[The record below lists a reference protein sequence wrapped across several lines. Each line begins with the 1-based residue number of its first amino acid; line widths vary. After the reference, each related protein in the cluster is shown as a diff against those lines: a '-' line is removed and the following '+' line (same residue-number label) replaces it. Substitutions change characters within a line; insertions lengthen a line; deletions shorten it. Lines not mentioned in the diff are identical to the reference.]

1 MPKNYPFY
9 LFFCYVKK
17 IVNNK
22 STLLKSLQ
30 ESQYDDST
38 LTANEADEE
47 DEVDENM
54 PSTSHHNNQH
64 HHSSSHIKRL
74 RKGCMLLKNSESH
87 TTDDSIDDSDGSGIT
102 TMTSMTVT
110 GAGTSD
116 QKTDSLAAKR
126 QQFRNYHR
134 NKHVQ
139 HHTHARY
146 KTNVSQTK
154 DHSHVASGLKL
165 AQSQAMAVAGFLPVD
180 SSTEKHPNDDSSN
193 RSQTNKN
200 FSCSNLN
207 HSNNKQQA
215 KASKSHEFHS
225 VGSESMAGTDTTSLD
240 AATDAQSLH
249 TIASIN
255 QPGL

>member
-1 MPKNYPFY
+1 M
-9 LFFCYVKK
+9 
-17 IVNNK
+17 
-22 STLLKSLQ
+22 
-30 ESQYDDST
+30 
-38 LTANEADEE
+38 TANEADEE

-54 PSTSHHNNQH
+54 PSTSHHTQH
-64 HHSSSHIKRL
+64 HSTSHIKRL

-102 TMTSMTVT
+102 TMTSMTGTAT
-110 GAGTSD
+110 GTIGGD
-116 QKTDSLAAKR
+116 KKTDSLTAKR

-146 KTNVSQTK
+146 KTNVTQTK
-154 DHSHVASGLKL
+154 DHPHVASGLKL

-180 SSTEKHPNDDSSN
+180 SSTEKQPNEPN
-193 RSQTNKN
+193 RIHTNKSY
-200 FSCSNLN
+200 SCSN
-207 HSNNKQQA
+207 SNKQQ

-249 TIASIN
+249 TISSIN
-255 QPGL
+255 RPVL

>member
-1 MPKNYPFY
+1 
-9 LFFCYVKK
+9 
-17 IVNNK
+17 
-22 STLLKSLQ
+22 
-30 ESQYDDST
+30 
-38 LTANEADEE
+38 
-47 DEVDENM
+47 
-54 PSTSHHNNQH
+54 
-64 HHSSSHIKRL
+64 
-74 RKGCMLLKNSESH
+74 MLLKNSESH

-102 TMTSMTVT
+102 TLTSMTTT
-110 GAGTSD
+110 GTTTTN

-146 KTNVSQTK
+146 KTNIAQMTK

-180 SSTEKHPNDDSSN
+180 SSTEKQSIDPPNPPHH
-193 RSQTNKN
+193 TNKTHY
-200 FSCSNLN
+200 SCSNN
-207 HSNNKQQA
+207 SGGGGGGKQQKKA
-215 KASKSHEFHS
+215 KKSHEFHS

-249 TIASIN
+249 TISSLN
-255 QPGL
+255 RPVL

>member
-1 MPKNYPFY
+1 
-9 LFFCYVKK
+9 
-17 IVNNK
+17 
-22 STLLKSLQ
+22 
-30 ESQYDDST
+30 
-38 LTANEADEE
+38 
-47 DEVDENM
+47 
-54 PSTSHHNNQH
+54 
-64 HHSSSHIKRL
+64 
-74 RKGCMLLKNSESH
+74 MLLKNSESH

-102 TMTSMTVT
+102 TLTSMTTT
-110 GAGTSD
+110 GTTTN

-146 KTNVSQTK
+146 KTNIAQMTK

-180 SSTEKHPNDDSSN
+180 SSTEKQSIDPPNPPHH
-193 RSQTNKN
+193 TNKTHY
-200 FSCSNLN
+200 SCSNN
-207 HSNNKQQA
+207 SSGGGGKQQKKA
-215 KASKSHEFHS
+215 KKSHEFHS

-249 TIASIN
+249 TISSLN
-255 QPGL
+255 RPVL